1 MSKHKLIII
10 ALIAITFAAIN
21 ISVTNAQNI
30 QDSEICYGYGSSDLQ
45 PKGIGNTVFPYTE
58 KIGFWVQIQ
67 NPADVNYRI
76 IWIDPDD
83 SQYRNQ
89 AIEIIE
95 KSGADWG
102 IVFDSINIAETTAKN
117 KLGVWDV
124 ELYIDGELARAGQ
137 FQIISYEEIQQQI
150 AKVIEDKNELVD
162 SLDDL
167 RNDYDELQDEYDQLQ
182 TDYADLQEQ
191 VGTESDYEQL
201 QDDYDDLLDDYEAL
215 KASQSST
222 RTMMYAAIVVALI
235 AIVVAVYFGVLKK

>member
-21 ISVTNAQNI
+21 ISVINAQNI

-89 AIEIIE
+89 PVEIVK

-102 IVFDSINIAETTAKN
+102 IAFDSINIAETTAKN

-124 ELYIDGELARAGQ
+124 ELYIDGELRHKSYHNTTLT
-137 FQIISYEEIQQQI
+137 FQWNKRSIGIHTIVIQAQDTLGHIS
-150 AKVIEDKNELVD
+150 
-162 SLDDL
+162 
-167 RNDYDELQDEYDQLQ
+167 
-182 TDYADLQEQ
+182 TEQ
-191 VGTESDYEQL
+191 VKIWML
-201 QDDYDDLLDDYEAL
+201 N
-215 KASQSST
+215 
-222 RTMMYAAIVVALI
+222 I
-235 AIVVAVYFGVLKK
+235 